1 MVGSNLYHPVVILS
15 TQVHKVIVDRIDY
28 LTFYM
33 NFIMQVRA
41 CTLSRT
47 AYPANNFTAYHLL
60 ADLSTEITQMRVYG
74 LITKS
79 MIYHNPITISGLPPH
94 LYHRTISC
102 GINIR
107 T

>member
-15 TQVHKVIVDRIDY
+15 TQVHKVIVDRVDY

-47 AYPANNFTAYHLL
+47 AYPANDLTTYHFL
-60 ADLSTEITQMRVYG
+60 AQLRPEIAQVCIHR
-74 LITKS
+74 LITEAVV
-79 MIYHNPITISGLPPH
+79 
-94 LYHRTISC
+94 
-102 GINIR
+102 
-107 T
+107 